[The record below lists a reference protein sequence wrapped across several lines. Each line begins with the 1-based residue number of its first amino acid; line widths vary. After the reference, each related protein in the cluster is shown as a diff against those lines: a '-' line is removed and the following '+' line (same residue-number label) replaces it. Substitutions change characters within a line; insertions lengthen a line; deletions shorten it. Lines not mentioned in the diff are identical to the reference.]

1 MSDDD
6 FFDDLPTDMDIA
18 QSDVEQSAPIVRV
31 DQPVPM
37 QTSGE
42 DNLTSA
48 LLPVVS
54 DPKQV
59 PSHLSAD
66 VTHGH
71 AMDQNHLSPAVVSGN
86 VVSGNDASQKIL
98 QIPQISIQAFYET
111 TPTAQLLQMSAGD
124 RRMSRTHITMQ
135 AGGIVAAKAFYQNIP
150 TPNLIIIES
159 RLAHNELLLALD
171 DLASVCDAGT
181 KVCIMGHENDIML
194 YRDLVSKG
202 VSDYLVLPTSPLNLI
217 ECIYNIYH
225 DPQSKPLGK
234 KFAFFGA
241 KGGVGSSTLA
251 HNIAYSIAYNIQDSV
266 TVVDMDFAFGT
277 LGLNFNQDPSQNIA
291 ELLKTPDRIDEATID
306 KMLLRHG
313 GYLNLLP
320 NMTSIEKSTEISVAA
335 VGNMLQCMS
344 QSVANSII
352 DLPHVWNDWVKSTL
366 VQADQIIITA
376 TPDLASLRNT
386 KNIIDFLKTSR
397 VQDSDPL
404 IVMNQMGMLRKPEIK
419 TKDFADTVG
428 ASVVTEI
435 AYDPKL
441 FGTAANNGQMLQEFS
456 RNEKI
461 LGQLDDLAQL
471 MLHKKTQQVSAKK
484 NLFDMFMKKKSA

>member
-1 MSDDD
+1 MSDDN
-6 FFDDLPTDMDIA
+6 FFDDLPTDMDIS
-18 QSDVEQSAPIVRV
+18 QSDVTQSAPIIRPEQTNAQQAPIES
-31 DQPVPM
+31 DLSQAPLQAPVP
-37 QTSGE
+37 
-42 DNLTSA
+42 LASA
-48 LLPVVS
+48 APMAA
-54 DPKQV
+54 DPTRAQ
-59 PSHLSAD
+59 
-66 VTHGH
+66 
-71 AMDQNHLSPAVVSGN
+71 AMDQNQMAHAVVGDDDTN
-86 VVSGNDASQKIL
+86 QKVL
-98 QIPQISIQAFYET
+98 HIPQISIQAFYET
-111 TPTAQLLQMSAGD
+111 TTTAQLLQMSAGD

-159 RLAHNELLLALD
+159 RLAHSELLVALD

-194 YRDLVSKG
+194 YRGLVAKG
-202 VSDYLVLPTSPLNLI
+202 VSDYLVLPTSPLKLI
-217 ECIYNIYH
+217 ESIYNIYH
-225 DPQSKPLGK
+225 DPQSEPLGK

-277 LGLNFNQDPSQNIA
+277 LGLNFNQDPSQDIA

-320 NMTSIEKSTEISVAA
+320 NITSIEKSSDISVAA
-335 VGNMLQCMS
+335 VSNMLRCMS
-344 QSVANSII
+344 QSVTNSII
-352 DLPHVWNDWVKSTL
+352 DLPHIWNDWVKSTL
-366 VQADQIIITA
+366 QQADQIIITA

-397 VQDSDPL
+397 KQDRDPL
-404 IVMNQMGMLRKPEIK
+404 IVMNQMGMVKKPEIK
-419 TKDFADTVG
+419 TKDFSDTIGVPIV
-428 ASVVTEI
+428 AEI
-435 AYDPKL
+435 AYDPRL
-441 FGTAANNGQMLQEFS
+441 FGTAANNGQMLQEFAK
-456 RNEKI
+456 NEKI

-471 MLHKKTQQVSAKK
+471 MLRKKTQQVSAKK
-484 NLFDMFMKKKSA
+484 NLLDMFMKKKSA